1 MHEKLATFRCND
13 ALWEAFKQKAK
24 ANGSNASAVLLQ
36 YVRAYIDGSD
46 ADIGSHPEHLDARI
60 NAHLE
65 RRLAPVLTELV
76 ELREEMAKS
85 AA

>member
-1 MHEKLATFRCND
+1 MPEKLATFRCDD

-36 YVRAYIDGSD
+36 YVRAYIDGFSTD
-46 ADIGSHPEHLDARI
+46 TDSNPEHLDARI

-65 RRLAPVLTELV
+65 RQLAPVFKELA

>member
-1 MHEKLATFRCND
+1 MPEKLATFRCDD

-36 YVRAYIDGSD
+36 YVRDHGDESSD
-46 ADIGSHPEHLDARI
+46 DSARRSEHLDARI

-65 RRLAPVLTELV
+65 KRLAPVLMELA
-76 ELREEMAKS
+76 ELREEIAKF